1 MNQDTTL
8 SQMDAEKKSEEIIT
22 RKPSLAE
29 GTVTSHQGAN
39 PPDFNQLAINN
50 AIESIGMGRYQW
62 QLMISCGFGF
72 IADQMLLVSISL
84 VMPQAS
90 KEFGPRYGTLL
101 SATQYA
107 GLGVGA
113 VVYGLIADL
122 TGRRLAWQTSIFGVS
137 VFTAICAASPNWAAL
152 NVFVVLSAFFGGG
165 NCKQTVLV
173 LLLLIR
179 KGFVDS
185 LWIAWPLVVNF
196 CCPAGATPETCTKAN
211 NMGWRYLYIILGGLC
226 LIMSVLRTFT
236 LGMSESPKWLVSRG
250 ELNEAVASINTMSK
264 VNKST
269 YVMMVDQLR
278 PHEHE
283 DSKSAIKKAASMVG
297 ALFQGSKQIRSM
309 ICLVILWLL
318 IGIAYPVYTVFLP
331 YYLEAHG
338 ATLGDGST
346 YQTYRDWSISSVVGI
361 WGPILSAFLVQVP
374 FLGRRRSMTLTACAC
389 AAFSGAFTT
398 VKNESQN
405 LAFSS
410 MINFWLNALYGIIY
424 GYTPEVMPDAYRGIG
439 CGLTLACGRIA
450 SLSAPFI
457 ATFGDVTTSVPIW
470 VCCAFFGV
478 IGIVSLVLPFEPGD
492 SS

>member
-1 MNQDTTL
+1 MTQYTTF
-8 SQMDAEKKSEEIIT
+8 SPMDAEKKSEEIIT

-29 GTVTSHQGAN
+29 GTVISHQGAN

-50 AIESIGMGRYQW
+50 AIETIGMGRYQW
-62 QLMISCGFGF
+62 QLMVSCGFGF

-113 VVYGLIADL
+113 VVYGLMADF

-165 NCKQTVLV
+165 N
-173 LLLLIR
+173 
-179 KGFVDS
+179 S
-185 LWIAWPLVVNF
+185 WPLVVNF

-226 LIMSVLRTFT
+226 LIMSVLRTFA

-269 YVMMVDQLR
+269 YVMMVDQLH
-278 PHEHE
+278 PPEQE

-492 SS
+492 S

>member
-1 MNQDTTL
+1 MSQDDTL

-22 RKPSLAE
+22 RKPSVAE

-50 AIESIGMGRYQW
+50 AIEAIGMGRYQW
-62 QLMISCGFGF
+62 QLMVSCGFGF

-107 GLGVGA
+107 GLGAGA
-113 VVYGLIADL
+113 VVFGLIADF

-137 VFTAICAASPNWAAL
+137 IFTAICAASPNWAAL
-152 NVFVVLSAFFGGG
+152 NIFVVLAAFFGGG
-165 NCKQTVLV
+165 N
-173 LLLLIR
+173 
-179 KGFVDS
+179 S
-185 LWIAWPLVVNF
+185 WPLVVNF

-226 LIMSVLRTFT
+226 LVMSVLRTFA

-250 ELNEAVASINTMSK
+250 ELNEAVASINTISK

-278 PHEHE
+278 PHEQD
-283 DSKSAIKKAASMVG
+283 DSQSAIKKAASMVG
-297 ALFQGSKQIRSM
+297 ALFHGSKQIRSM
-309 ICLVILWLL
+309 ICLILLWLL

-389 AAFSGAFTT
+389 AAFAGAFTT

-405 LAFSS
+405 LAFSC

-424 GYTPEVMPDAYRGIG
+424 GYTPEIMPDAYRGIG

-470 VCCAFFGV
+470 VCCAFFVV
-478 IGIVSLVLPFEPGD
+478 IGFVSLALPFEPGD
-492 SS
+492 S

>member
-1 MNQDTTL
+1 MSQDATL
-8 SQMDAEKKSEEIIT
+8 SQMDTEKKSEEIIT

-50 AIESIGMGRYQW
+50 AIEAIGMGRYQW
-62 QLMISCGFGF
+62 QLMVSCGFGF

-107 GLGVGA
+107 GLGAGA
-113 VVYGLIADL
+113 VVFGLIADF

-152 NVFVVLSAFFGGG
+152 NIFVVLAAFFGGG
-165 NCKQTVLV
+165 NCIVAIDLT
-173 LLLLIR
+173 R
-179 KGFVDS
+179 FVDS
-185 LWIAWPLVVNF
+185 SWTAWPLVVNF

-226 LIMSVLRTFT
+226 LVMSVLRTFA

-250 ELNEAVASINTMSK
+250 ELNEAVASINTISK

-278 PHEHE
+278 PHEQD

-297 ALFQGSKQIRSM
+297 ALFHGSKQIRSM
-309 ICLVILWLL
+309 ICLILLWLL
-318 IGIAYPVYTVFLP
+318 IGIAYNILPAPDLFLP

-389 AAFSGAFTT
+389 VAFAGAFTT

-470 VCCAFFGV
+470 VCCAFFAV

-492 SS
+492 S